1 MPREREGANQLGV
14 PVTSRRLLPADVT
27 PRAYERLP
35 LNRAYE
41 LVSLWRRGEQSEP
54 TEEGGRRPQ
63 RERWRRQTRGNE
75 TFEGLGNGENWMVS
89 TI

>member
-1 MPREREGANQLGV
+1 MRREREGANQLGV

-35 LNRAYE
+35 LNRTYK

-54 TEEGGRRPQ
+54 TEEGGRRASTTT
-63 RERWRRQTRGNE
+63 RRQTRGNE
-75 TFEGLGNGENWMVS
+75 TFEGSGNEVNWIVS

>member
-1 MPREREGANQLGV
+1 MRREREGANQLGV

-54 TEEGGRRPQ
+54 TEEGGRRASTT
-63 RERWRRQTRGNE
+63 TRTLAE
-75 TFEGLGNGENWMVS
+75 TNAWKRNV
-89 TI
+89 